1 MTGGK
6 PASVEVT
13 HDVEFES
20 LAADY
25 LRRHPEFFERHR
37 ELLGELRVP
46 HPSGRAVSLIERQ
59 VDALRDEIAHYR
71 QQIETLVELAR
82 DNDLL
87 TERLHR
93 LTLALID
100 AADFA
105 EVIELLEDH
114 LHDEF
119 KAEAVELKLFS
130 ATRLREQSESGA
142 GGQPEPE
149 LDAFMGFFERSRPVC
164 GPLTPQQLDYLFGA
178 QAEELGSAAI
188 LPIQGDDILGVLAI
202 GSADPRRFHPDMGTE
217 FLVRLTEIVS
227 RKLQAVSLPGV

>member
-6 PASVEVT
+6 SASAEVT
-13 HDVEFES
+13 YDVEFES
-20 LAADY
+20 LTADY

-37 ELLGELRVP
+37 ELLGKLRVP

-59 VDALRDEIAHYR
+59 VDALRDEVDHYR
-71 QQIETLVELAR
+71 QQIETLMALAR

-87 TERLHR
+87 RERLHR

-105 EVIELLEDH
+105 EVIEFLEDH

-130 ATRLREQSESGA
+130 ATRLRAQGDSGSDR
-142 GGQPEPE
+142 QPEPE
-149 LDAFMGFFERSRPVC
+149 MEAFKEFFQRGRPVC

-178 QAEELGSAAI
+178 QAEEMGSAAI

-202 GSADPRRFHPDMGTE
+202 GSADPQRFHSDMGTE
-217 FLVRLTEIVS
+217 FLVHLTEVVS